1 MTAKASHSWFFF
13 FFINQISID
22 SRPGWHQPT
31 HKIEIKNRIWNK
43 CEKWVG
49 EGGQS
54 LGWLRAA
61 VCTLRHSNRAHRPV
75 CHFFSNGIPPFGT
88 EKNTLG
94 LCHWWPPVLC
104 HDKHGTPA
112 YPLTYTETKAR
123 EPNMPRA
130 SFRSGGK
137 VFNKITIDHDGSRA
151 VRATGQDRNTTQAA
165 VRTKY
170 GQPSTA
176 INTRWGSPLVD
187 RPTGPIS
194 FVSSVMLIWARRA
207 AGKCDGLQLFIG
219 MVAIW

>member
-1 MTAKASHSWFFF
+1 MWKMGRGRGTESGVAARRRLHS
-13 FFINQISID
+13 
-22 SRPGWHQPT
+22 PPKQPST
-31 HKIEIKNRIWNK
+31 PTRVPFLFKWYSTIWNRK
-43 CEKWVG
+43 
-49 EGGQS
+49 
-54 LGWLRAA
+54 
-61 VCTLRHSNRAHRPV
+61 
-75 CHFFSNGIPPFGT
+75 
-88 EKNTLG
+88 KNTLG
-94 LCHWWPPVLC
+94 LCRWWPPVLC

-165 VRTKY
+165 VRMKY

-194 FVSSVMLIWARRA
+194 FVSSVMLIWVRRA